1 MRRQDCEVTC
11 PQEKGKNGKQRAADS
26 SPWTEVKN
34 LQPCSSRPHPMV
46 HWFTQTLHQIANA
59 QSYKGMYN
67 SADDCCFFL
76 SQTDNLYNQGRT
88 YDFEALVRNTKRG
101 HILRKYQQPKFGVLQ
116 YIQHIFYSNYN
127 THVFFN
133 STNYNWYKC

>member
-11 PQEKGKNGKQRAADS
+11 PQEKER
-26 SPWTEVKN
+26 TE
-34 LQPCSSRPHPMV
+34 SRERLIPHPGLRSRTSS
-46 HWFTQTLHQIANA
+46 HAPRDLTPWFIGSLKPYTKLQTHNHIRACTIVQTTVV
-59 QSYKGMYN
+59 
-67 SADDCCFFL
+67 FL
-76 SQTDNLYNQGRT
+76 SQTDNNQGRT